1 MEGGEQLAEVE
12 MNKRLI
18 LLLLMQVLIWSFES
32 LGQTRYIETEIAAV
46 EKTFGSSLIKRRKA
60 DSKPA
65 LEKRA
70 QPANSDDDDGI
81 VRVETDLVVS
91 DVSVFDKKGRT
102 IKGLNRND
110 FRVEE
115 NGERQEIEVFAFAAD
130 QSAIPRSIVLIIDYS
145 ASQLPYIQTSI
156 EAAKVLVDM
165 LHSNDKMAI
174 VTDDVE
180 LLVNFT
186 SDKDIL
192 KEKLEFLK
200 TRALAGNVGR
210 SKQLSALM
218 AVLNELFRDGDLR
231 PKIIFQTDGD
241 EYATLDQ
248 TGPTRDRETEVR
260 FSYVDVLKAAE
271 KAGTTV
277 YSVIPGV
284 GLSGE
289 SGQKRLD
296 LARNDLENS
305 RRSIAAIRK
314 IDYVPMAS
322 GFNSKYVEQW
332 ADARERDAS
341 AVSKVAN
348 ATGGW
353 SAYLEMPEQAVVVY
367 SRILSEM
374 NQRYVIGYYPTNTL
388 RDGTRRKIRIT
399 TLSGKEHKIL
409 GRTSYVARSLEN

>member
-12 MNKRLI
+12 MNRRLI
-18 LLLLMQVLIWSFES
+18 LLLLLQILIWSFKGG
-32 LGQTRYIETEIAAV
+32 GQTRYVETETPAIENA
-46 EKTFGSSLIKRRKA
+46 FGSSLIKRRKTE
-60 DSKPA
+60 SKPTV
-65 LEKRA
+65 EKRA
-70 QPANSDDDDGI
+70 QPANSDDDGDV
-81 VRVETDLVVS
+81 VRVDTDLVVS
-91 DVSVFDKKGRT
+91 DVSVFDKKGRV
-102 IKGLNRND
+102 IKGLSRND

-115 NGERQEIEVFAFAAD
+115 NGNRQEIEVFAFADD

-145 ASQLPYIQTSI
+145 ESQLPYIKTSI

-165 LHSNDKMAI
+165 LHPNDKMAI

-192 KEKLEFLK
+192 KEKLESLK

-210 SKQLSALM
+210 SKQFSALM

-248 TGPTRDRETEVR
+248 TGRTRNGETEVR
-260 FSYVDVLKAAE
+260 FSYADILKAAE
-271 KAGTTV
+271 KAGTTI
-277 YSVIPGV
+277 YSIIPGV

-305 RRSIAAIRK
+305 RRSNSALMK
-314 IDYVPMAS
+314 INYIPLAS

-332 ADARERDAS
+332 ADARERDAA

-348 ATGGW
+348 ATGGS
-353 SAYLEMPEQAVVVY
+353 SAYLEMPEQAAAVY

-374 NQRYVIGYYPTNTL
+374 NQRYVMGYYPTNTL
-388 RDGTRRKIRIT
+388 RDGKLRKIRIT

-409 GRTSYVARSLEN
+409 GRTSYVARIPEN

>member
-145 ASQLPYIQTSI
+145 GSQLPYIQTSI

-165 LHSNDKMAI
+165 LHPNDKMAI

-210 SKQLSALM
+210 SKQFSALM
-218 AVLNELFRDGDLR
+218 AVLNELFGDSDLR

-248 TGPTRDRETEVR
+248 AGRTRNGETEVR
-260 FSYVDVLKAAE
+260 FSYAGILKAAE

-277 YSVIPGV
+277 YSIIPGV

-305 RRSIAAIRK
+305 RRSNSAI
-314 IDYVPMAS
+314 
-322 GFNSKYVEQW
+322 
-332 ADARERDAS
+332 
-341 AVSKVAN
+341 
-348 ATGGW
+348 
-353 SAYLEMPEQAVVVY
+353 
-367 SRILSEM
+367 
-374 NQRYVIGYYPTNTL
+374 
-388 RDGTRRKIRIT
+388 
-399 TLSGKEHKIL
+399 
-409 GRTSYVARSLEN
+409 

>member
-1 MEGGEQLAEVE
+1 

-18 LLLLMQVLIWSFES
+18 LLLLMQVLIWSFKS
-32 LGQTRYIETEIAAV
+32 IGQTRYVETETPAV
-46 EKTFGSSLIKRRKA
+46 ENVFGSSLIKRRKT

>member
-1 MEGGEQLAEVE
+1 MLAVEVE

-18 LLLLMQVLIWSFES
+18 LLLLMQVLIWSFKS
-32 LGQTRYIETEIAAV
+32 VGQTRYIDTETAAV
-46 EKTFGSSLIKRRKA
+46 EKAFGSSLIKRRKT

-65 LEKRA
+65 VEKRA
-70 QPANSDDDDGI
+70 QPANSNDDGGD
-81 VRVETDLVVS
+81 VMRVETDLVVT
-91 DVSVFDKKGRT
+91 DVAVLDKKGRA

-115 NGERQEIEVFAFAAD
+115 NGDRQEIEVFAFAAD

-145 ASQLPYIQTSI
+145 GSQLPYIKTSI
-156 EAAKVLVDM
+156 EAAKVLVEM
-165 LHSNDKMAI
+165 LHPNDKMAI

-200 TRALAGNVGR
+200 TRALEGKVGKSR
-210 SKQLSALM
+210 QFSALM

-241 EYATLDQ
+241 EYATLNQ
-248 TGPTRDRETEVR
+248 AGRTQSSATELR
-260 FSYVDVLKAAE
+260 FSYAEILKAAE

-277 YSVIPGV
+277 YSIVPGPD
-284 GLSGE
+284 LSGE
-289 SGQKRLD
+289 SGKKRLD

-305 RRSIAAIRK
+305 RRSNSILMK
-314 IDYVPMAS
+314 IDYIPLAS

-348 ATGGW
+348 ATGG
-353 SAYLEMPEQAVVVY
+353 SYAYLEMPEQAGAVY

-374 NQRYVIGYYPTNTL
+374 NQRYVIGYYPANVL
-388 RDGTRRKIRIT
+388 RDGKRRTIRIT
-399 TLSGKEHKIL
+399 TSAGNGHKIL
-409 GRTSYVARSLEN
+409 GRTSYVARGPEN

>member
-1 MEGGEQLAEVE
+1 
-12 MNKRLI
+12 
-18 LLLLMQVLIWSFES
+18 MQVLIWSFES

-46 EKTFGSSLIKRRKA
+46 EKTFGSSLIKRRKTEL
-60 DSKPA
+60 KNEPA
-65 LEKRA
+65 RIPDRA
-70 QPANSDDDDGI
+70 ISSGDDGV

-115 NGERQEIEVFAFAAD
+115 NGSRQEIEFFAFASD